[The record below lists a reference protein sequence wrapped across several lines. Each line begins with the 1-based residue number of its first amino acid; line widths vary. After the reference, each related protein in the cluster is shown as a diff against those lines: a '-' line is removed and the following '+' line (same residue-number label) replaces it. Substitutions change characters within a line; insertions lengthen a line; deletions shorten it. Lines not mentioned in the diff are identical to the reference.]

1 VLLTLEEKKV
11 PYEVKLIDLGNK
23 PEWSVRL
30 SPSVP
35 FPPHAVSHESRPNT
49 DWQSTA
55 QAVS

>member
-30 SPSVP
+30 SLPLFP
-35 FPPHAVSHESRPNT
+35 FRRTRCLTSHDRIPIGR
-49 DWQSTA
+49 
-55 QAVS
+55 VFL